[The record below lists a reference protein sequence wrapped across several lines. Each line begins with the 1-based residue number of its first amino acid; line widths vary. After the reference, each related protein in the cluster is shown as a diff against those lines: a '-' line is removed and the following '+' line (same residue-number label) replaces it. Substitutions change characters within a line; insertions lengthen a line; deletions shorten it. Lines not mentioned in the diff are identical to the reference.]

1 MSIRRKIKNGR
12 KRRAFHVRNR
22 LRLDSVL
29 PRISVFRSSRY
40 IYAQII
46 DDAQHQTLISCSS
59 LVVEIKGTKTDV
71 ARGIGKQLAKLAL
84 EKGIKQV
91 AFDRGRFLYHG
102 RVKALADG
110 AREGGLQF

>member
-1 MSIRRKIKNGR
+1 MSIHRKVKNGR

-22 LRLDSVL
+22 LRLDTVL

-46 DDAQHQTLISCSS
+46 DDAQHSTLVSCSS
-59 LVVEIKGTKTDV
+59 LVMDIPGNKSEVAKGV
-71 ARGIGKQLAKLAL
+71 GRELAKLAL
-84 EKGIKQV
+84 QKGIERV